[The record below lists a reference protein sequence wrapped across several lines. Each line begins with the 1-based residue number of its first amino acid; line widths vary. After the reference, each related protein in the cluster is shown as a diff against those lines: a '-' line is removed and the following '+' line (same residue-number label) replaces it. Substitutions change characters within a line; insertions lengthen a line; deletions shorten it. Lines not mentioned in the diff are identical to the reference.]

1 MEKVVSNIGIPHVA
15 EQIFEGLN
23 THELFKCL
31 EVSETWNNLAG
42 NVLIK
47 RLKGRMF
54 EACKYGETKVV
65 QILLERCNSEESGLN
80 TRDKDGGT
88 PFMKACLYGHKN
100 VVQLLLDSSDKNVEL
115 NASDKDGWTAL
126 MWACYYG
133 RKDVVHLLL
142 DHSTQSIVLDAE
154 DYGGN
159 TALTIACQRGHRD
172 IEQLLI
178 GRLFRHQSIE
188 VPRSRVALRDAGA
201 LSEPNSSNRPGAQ
214 IRKQFRKRLG
224 RLLERT
230 LRLLTRAPLV

>member
-1 MEKVVSNIGIPHVA
+1 MEKVVINIGIPHVA

-100 VVQLLLDSSDKNVEL
+100 VVQLLLDSSDRNVEL
-115 NASDKDGWTAL
+115 NARDKDGRTAF

-133 RKDVVHLLL
+133 QKDVVQLLL
-142 DHSTQSIVLDAE
+142 DHSAIVLNAKDKI
-154 DYGGN
+154 GN
-159 TALTIACQRGHRD
+159 TGWMIAQQKGHRD
-172 IEQLLI
+172 IEYLL
-178 GRLFRHQSIE
+178 GRKLGRRQQSIE
-188 VPRSRVALRDAGA
+188 APLSKLPLRDSGA
-201 LSEPNSSNRPGAQ
+201 PLSERNSVNRPGAQ
-214 IRKQFRKRLG
+214 VRMQLRKRLK
-224 RLLERT
+224 RFKERA
-230 LRLLTRAPLV
+230 LRLLTQPKA